1 MLKVKEEGGEH
12 CEKRALSEKCEK
24 NFKDELCK
32 CSCLEYSDIERGFS
46 EQKPFLLYSLPL
58 LVPRR
63 TIHAEGLKQQEETHI
78 DQESVRR
85 PLVTCPLIAAAER
98 KENFL
103 WNSIVKIDVGNR
115 GPLGFLFPALSVP
128 NPYIDHSALL
138 YTTERT

>member
-103 WNSIVKIDVGNR
+103 WNSIVKIGERMDPARWTFMHSFVGRSNIVQR
-115 GPLGFLFPALSVP
+115 
-128 NPYIDHSALL
+128 I
-138 YTTERT
+138 TQ